1 MESRSHFE
9 FLRGEDGGKGVH
21 SSRSIFEFDSAHVVR
36 AMNVYHLLIVV
47 FSIAFVAPCLRFLY
61 VNYYF
66 SAIKWLMKLLIKAKR
81 SLGRIAARKTKL
93 ESELEEIAAKYG
105 VSPSDLRV

>member
-1 MESRSHFE
+1 MESRNRVDSE
-9 FLRGEDGGKGVH
+9 KSLGRKGNRQL
-21 SSRSIFEFDSAHVVR
+21 SSLPKCK

-47 FSIAFVAPCLRFLY
+47 FSIAFVAPCLRFFY

-66 SAIKWLMKLLIKAKR
+66 TCIKWLMKLLIKAKR

-93 ESELEEIAAKYG
+93 EAELEEIAAKYG

>member
-1 MESRSHFE
+1 
-9 FLRGEDGGKGVH
+9 
-21 SSRSIFEFDSAHVVR
+21 
-36 AMNVYHLLIVV
+36 MNVYHLLIVV

-66 SAIKWLMKLLIKAKR
+66 TCIKWLMKLLIKAKR

-93 ESELEEIAAKYG
+93 EAELEEIAAKYG